1 MTKQELDEM
10 EAAVD
15 HLILKARLQKEA
27 LASVR
32 EDIMLLAMR
41 IHSAKQ
47 DLPRKA

>member
-10 EAAVD
+10 MAAVD
-15 HLILKARLQKEA
+15 HLILEARLQKEA

-41 IHSAKQ
+41 IHSAREE
-47 DLPRKA
+47 LSRKS